1 MEIYLVP
8 FSLLDL
14 VILSPVYAY
23 ITWSILRRI
32 MRRKRKFTGFL
43 TWSFIIH
50 AAIVPL
56 FWILHFCGAWG
67 FVESEQE
74 HFDPVSIAG
83 HEFGFLLLYTLFCG
97 GLTVTILGVVKRN
110 SA

>member
-14 VILSPVYAY
+14 VILSPIYAY
-23 ITWSILRRI
+23 IAWRILRRVLHK
-32 MRRKRKFTGFL
+32 KRKFTGFL

-56 FWILHFCGAWG
+56 FWILHFLGAWG
-67 FVESEQE
+67 FVESSET
-74 HFDPVSIAG
+74 HFDPVIITG
-83 HEFGFLLLYTLFCG
+83 HVVGFLSIYFLFCG
-97 GLTVTILGVVKRN
+97 GLTIAILGYVKRN